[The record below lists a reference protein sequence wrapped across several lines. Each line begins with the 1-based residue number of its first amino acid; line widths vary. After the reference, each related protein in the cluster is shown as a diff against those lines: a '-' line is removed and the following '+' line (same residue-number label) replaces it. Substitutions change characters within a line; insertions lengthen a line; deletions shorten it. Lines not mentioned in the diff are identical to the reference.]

1 MFFCFAV
8 LFAAGRT
15 SYIQFRACNAVCDML
30 QEALDPD
37 DMVDFSDVADGLHR
51 TTSSMSNA
59 SEFKQHG
66 KSHI

>member
-1 MFFCFAV
+1 
-8 LFAAGRT
+8 
-15 SYIQFRACNAVCDML
+15 ML

-59 SEFKQHG
+59 SDFKNHG
-66 KSHI
+66 KHQNCHGHCIALTPW